1 MRAHRPND
9 ESERAKE
16 LFAGRFGEEI
26 LPSNCSILS
35 QRTATRPTLRVQVA
49 RSQTDHLLL
58 LGARRTSAA
67 RLERTRR
74 LVVRVRIMQIISI
87 AGRQCTELDT
97 RLATFLSTLLPIEF
111 NRSCP
116 SEHIGLRVR
125 RAHRLDAKRGAHTFL
140 VSHTSGLCKCVRR
153 AATMAAQ
160 EPIRFWFQ
168 AKRAAKQANRLRATH
183 RLRSTLRRTLSS
195 ARLHQQPA
203 EPSAESHRCRL
214 VSHAHS

>member
-153 AATMAAQ
+153 AATMAARADSVLVSSQ
-160 EPIRFWFQ
+160 AGGQTSKPITSNTP
-168 AKRAAKQANRLRATH
+168 AKVNITSHAK
-183 RLRSTLRRTLSS
+183 LRSL
-195 ARLHQQPA
+195 APA
-203 EPSAESHRCRL
+203 AG
-214 VSHAHS
+214 